1 MPRLISVPG
10 LVFGSAIELT
20 AFELGGALTDAEGA
34 LYELRHFPV
43 WLTVVGLGV
52 WFARRDPARWV
63 RAVLLHVPLIFL
75 IVTLMYEVADR
86 ASAGE
91 PGALDGTP
99 NSWAAV
105 LLGAIGMGLG
115 ALVAAWLEPGARA
128 RREALRADRGDADQ
142 HR

>member
-1 MPRLISVPG
+1 VPRLISIPG
-10 LVFGSAIELT
+10 LVFGSAIEFT

-43 WLTVVGLGV
+43 WLTVVALGV

-75 IVTLMYEVADR
+75 IVTLVYEVAER
-86 ASAGE
+86 AATGQ
-91 PGALDGTP
+91 PDVLDGTP
-99 NSWAAV
+99 NSIAAV
-105 LLGAIGMGLG
+105 VLGAVGMGLG

-128 RREALRADRGDADQ
+128 RREALRADQTRSD
-142 HR
+142 

>member
-1 MPRLISVPG
+1 VPRLISVPG

-105 LLGAIGMGLG
+105 VLGAIGMGLG

-128 RREALRADRGDADQ
+128 RREALRADQGGADQ